1 MAPFLN
7 LIATYPGY
15 TFAGILLLVAGL
27 AWWKGGAPER
37 IVGALF
43 GAAFLASVATDSP
56 RVERYFHLETVT
68 ALIDLAL
75 LIALFVV
82 ARAANRRWTTVAASL
97 QLLIVIAHA
106 ARAINVHQAAFIYML
121 MTAFWPILQM
131 LVLLIG
137 TILHWC
143 RVSRHG
149 AEPSWKSFSG

>member
-15 TFAGILLLVAGL
+15 TFAAVLLLIAGL

-43 GAAFLASVATDSP
+43 GIAFLLSVATDSP
-56 RVERYFHLETVT
+56 RVERYFRLETVT

-75 LIALFVV
+75 LIALFAL
-82 ARAANRRWTTVAASL
+82 ARAANRRWTTVAAGL
-97 QLLIVIAHA
+97 QLLVVIAHV
-106 ARAINVHQAAFIYML
+106 ARAINVQQAAFIYML
-121 MTAFWPILQM
+121 MTAFWPIIQM

-137 TILHWC
+137 TVLHWR

>member
-1 MAPFLN
+1 MSPLLN

-15 TFAGILLLVAGL
+15 TFAAVLLLIAAL
-27 AWWKGGAPER
+27 AWWKGGVPER

-43 GAAFLASVATDSP
+43 CGAFVASVATDSP

-75 LIALFVV
+75 LIALFVL

-97 QLLIVIAHA
+97 QLLIVIAHVG
-106 ARAINVHQAAFIYML
+106 RAINVHQAAFIYML
-121 MTAFWPILQM
+121 MTAFWPIVQM
-131 LVLLIG
+131 LVLLTG
-137 TILHWC
+137 TILHWR